1 MRNRAWL
8 MCAVAAFVG
17 GCVTTETKTVS
28 AAPPPVASAAKVA
41 PVAGT
46 QLDQA
51 NIEKVRHGDSLKAY
65 PVNRYVDPNN
75 PNVMHEGH
83 VIYRREQPAGWN
95 LNPNAPTVVPLGPVL
110 AVADGARQPHPLPAE
125 LEQKMAEQNQLMASL
140 IDLDPCG
147 LNILAHLRAT
157 IPTVTSVLMD
167 QQTLLAHKD
176 SVISAKPSPRTIPME
191 HLRGGEI
198 AAAMVLGDA
207 QEGIEQERLLFGECL
222 AAVERELKRNDLL

>member
-1 MRNRAWL
+1 MINRAWL
-8 MCAVAAFVG
+8 ICAVAVFVG
-17 GCVTTETKTVS
+17 GCATTETKTVS
-28 AAPPPVASAAKVA
+28 ATPPPVAPPAKVA

-75 PNVMHEGH
+75 PQVMHEGH

-95 LNPNAPTVVPLGPVL
+95 LSPNAPTVVPLGPVL

-140 IDLDPCG
+140 IEQNESLSKELAR
-147 LNILAHLRAT
+147 LNKEIGEMRQRGAFAAT
-157 IPTVTSVLMD
+157 
-167 QQTLLAHKD
+167 
-176 SVISAKPSPRTIPME
+176 E
-191 HLRGGEI
+191 
-198 AAAMVLGDA
+198 
-207 QEGIEQERLLFGECL
+207 ER
-222 AAVERELKRNDLL
+222 K

>member
-8 MCAVAAFVG
+8 VCAVAVLVG
-17 GCVTTETKTVS
+17 GCATTETKTVS
-28 AAPPPVASAAKVA
+28 AAPPVTPAATVA

-46 QLDQA
+46 QLDQN

-95 LNPNAPTVVPLGPVL
+95 LNPNAPTVVPLGPAL
-110 AVADGARQPHPLPAE
+110 AVADGARQPNPLPAE

-140 IDLDPCG
+140 IEQNESLSKELAR
-147 LNILAHLRAT
+147 LNKEIGELRQRGAFAAT
-157 IPTVTSVLMD
+157 
-167 QQTLLAHKD
+167 
-176 SVISAKPSPRTIPME
+176 E
-191 HLRGGEI
+191 
-198 AAAMVLGDA
+198 
-207 QEGIEQERLLFGECL
+207 ER
-222 AAVERELKRNDLL
+222 K